1 MTSRFIVGDVFDGL
15 RTLEDDS
22 VDLIVSSP
30 PFLALRSYLPND
42 HELKGKEIGSEAT
55 PAAFLDV
62 LLDVVEE
69 CARVLAPHGSLVF
82 ELGDT
87 YSGSGGAGGD
97 YDSGGLRDGQQAFDG
112 SARRGRGGSDDFV
125 ERRDDDRTAM
135 GPRFRSMGNREHR
148 PPGHPKRGGVTEG
161 NTVEQLVPMNGGPG
175 WPDAKS
181 LCMIP
186 QSFAW
191 ALSYGRNP
199 FNGRETPRWKVRN
212 IVRWCRPNPPVGALG
227 DKFRPGTSEM
237 VVATKSGRRWFD
249 LDAVRHEHSYI
260 NYSAKR
266 DLLNRGSGG
275 YHTEAKDGVREW
287 CAPNPA
293 GAPPLDWWEI
303 PTQPYAGSHY
313 ATWPE
318 KLLTRPILSMCPER
332 VCNVCGVP
340 SRRIVDHERELH
352 AVQTEADV
360 QRQIAAH
367 GKSLNNFAAANGGA
381 GYTVTR
387 ETVGWSDCGHD
398 DWRRGIVLDCF
409 GGSGTTAAVAEG
421 HGRDSILIDLDARNA
436 DLAAGR
442 CGMFLSVE
450 EADSAVEEAG

>member
-1 MTSRFIVGDVFDGL
+1 MTSRYIVGDVFDGL

-30 PFLALRSYLPND
+30 PFLALRSYLPAD
-42 HELKGKEIGSEAT
+42 HELKSKEIGSEAT

-69 CARVLAPHGSLVF
+69 CARVLAPHGSLCF

-87 YSGSGGAGGD
+87 YSGTNA
-97 YDSGGLRDGQQAFDG
+97 ADG
-112 SARRGRGGSDDFV
+112 SNGAMSEGKTPQASSGEIMRPFRR
-125 ERRDDDRTAM
+125 
-135 GPRFRSMGNREHR
+135 
-148 PPGHPKRGGVTEG
+148 PG
-161 NTVEQLVPMNGGPG
+161 LDG

-237 VVATKSGRRWFD
+237 VVACKSGRRWFD
-249 LDAVRHEHSYI
+249 LDAVRTECTTPDTRADVPYPRQMRGRLGTDGE
-260 NYSAKR
+260 NGPSA
-266 DLLNRGSGG
+266 N
-275 YHTEAKDGVREW
+275 AN
-287 CAPNPA
+287 NPA

-318 KLLTRPILSMCPER
+318 KLLVRPILSMCPER
-332 VCNVCGVP
+332 VCTVCGEP
-340 SRRIVDHERELH
+340 SRRITATTEEYEAVKNGRGGFDMVSRRGNDAHLPAELRSNGRGGPTRQVD
-352 AVQTEADV
+352 
-360 QRQIAAH
+360 
-367 GKSLNNFAAANGGA
+367 
-381 GYTVTR
+381 
-387 ETVGWSDCGHD
+387 TVGWSDCGHD
-398 DWRRGIVLDCF
+398 AWRRGIVLDCF

-421 HGRDSILIDLDARNA
+421 HGRDSILVDIDRRNA
-436 DLAAGR
+436 ELAAGR
-442 CGMFLSVE
+442 CGMFLTVE
-450 EADSAVEEAG
+450 DADVAVEEAG